1 MTTTT
6 ANVEREV
13 KLGADWT
20 LDLPDLRPI
29 VGRTTREP
37 DQDLRT
43 AYFDTEDLRLWR
55 RGLTLRHR
63 TEKGDGPAG
72 VWTLKLPNGE
82 EGTTLQRMELSWP
95 GQRST
100 VPGEALRVLSAIA
113 RRAPLEQ
120 IAELATTR
128 HRLLLGDPG
137 GESLVELDDD
147 VVTIMGGTRDGIR
160 FRQIELELAGSDAG
174 FLGAVVKELQ
184 RAGAF
189 PDNEP
194 KLAKAISAWTAA
206 HEARAGTCVP
216 KPESLTPE
224 SSLADV
230 VRASISGGLD
240 RLVDHD
246 FRLRVSP
253 SDPPMRDVHQA
264 RVATRRLRSD
274 LKTFAEL
281 LDPVWLRHTRDD
293 LRWVGDALG
302 QVRDVDVLTR
312 SLLTDENGS
321 SLGDSAFRDQCR
333 DGLQSERYAAAGRL
347 TQVLADEERYL
358 NLLDRLQAAALHPPL
373 LERDIVRRTDAVA
386 SSGHPSPGAR
396 ASDALPAVVGTQ
408 WRSLRKR
415 VRKAG
420 RHPSDKDLHR
430 IRIRAKQLRYAA
442 EAAAPVV
449 GKRASK
455 LASAAQRIQTTLGE
469 HHDAVAAEHELM
481 SLVPGLSP
489 PAAFAAGVRSSKI
502 ASRQEDRR
510 REWKRD
516 WRNLRHKNQLRWL
529 A

>member
-37 DQDLRT
+37 DQDLET

-63 TEKGDGPAG
+63 TERGGGATG
-72 VWTLKLPNGE
+72 VWTLKLPSGE
-82 EGTTLQRMELSWP
+82 AGPALQRTELSWP
-95 GQRST
+95 GERSA
-100 VPGEALRVLSAIA
+100 VPSEARRLLSATV
-113 RRAPLEQ
+113 RRAPLEE

-128 HRLLLGDPG
+128 HRLLLGDPD

-147 VVTIMGGTRDGIR
+147 VVTIVGGAREGGR
-160 FRQIELELAGSDAG
+160 FRQIELELAGGDAAV
-174 FLGAVVKELQ
+174 LGEVVEELR

-194 KLAKAISAWTAA
+194 KLAKAIRTWAA
-206 HEARAGTCVP
+206 GRGTSNGGSDSP
-216 KPESLTPE
+216 PETLDRE

-230 VRASISGGLD
+230 VKATISDGLD
-240 RLVDHD
+240 RLLDHD
-246 FRLRVSP
+246 IRLRVSP
-253 SDPPMRDVHQA
+253 SDPAVRDVHQA

-274 LKTFAEL
+274 LKTFGDL

-302 QVRDVDVLTR
+302 QVRDVDVLTK
-312 SLLTDENGS
+312 SLLTEENDS
-321 SLGDSAFRDQCR
+321 PLGESAFRDQCGNR
-333 DGLQSERYAAAGRL
+333 LRSERLAAAGGL
-347 TQVLADEERYL
+347 TQVFADEERYL
-358 NLLDRLQAAALHPPL
+358 NLLDRLHAAALRPPFV
-373 LERDIVRRTDAVA
+373 EPDAGLGA
-386 SSGHPSPGAR
+386 DSIAGTGGPSPDAR
-396 ASDALPAVVGTQ
+396 AADALPAVVGAQ

-420 RHPSDKDLHR
+420 RRPSDRDLHR

-449 GKRASK
+449 GKRATT

-469 HHDAVAAEHELM
+469 HHDAVRAEEELM
-481 SLVPGLSP
+481 SLAEGLP
-489 PAAFAAGVRSSKI
+489 PAAAFAAGAHSSRI
-502 ASRQEDRR
+502 RADQEARR
-510 REWKRD
+510 REWKKD
-516 WRNLRHKNQLRWL
+516 WRSLRRKKQRRWL